1 MSSTTA
7 TEITEVRPVYLV
19 KGDDPSLV
27 AQEAHRLV
35 ASLVDGGDPTLMVEE
50 FGGPSAEDLDIG
62 ALIDACTTPP
72 FLVERRVVVFR
83 DAGQLTAAD
92 GKRLVTYL
100 DDPLPTTALVL
111 MGGGGAIPTPLT
123 KRIGAIGEVVDTA
136 VGRGRARTQWLDAHL
151 KDAPVRLDRPATAR
165 LAEHLGEDMG
175 RLSGLLGSLA
185 SAYGEGSAVSLGDL
199 EPFLGEAGSVL
210 PWDLTDALDA
220 GDTGKALGVL
230 HRMLSASGS
239 HPLVVMSVLHRHFR
253 AMLRLDG
260 SGITSPEEGAAALGV
275 QSPFIAKK
283 ALAQGRRLGT
293 PGIARSV
300 QLLAE
305 ADLDLRGATALPGEL
320 VLEVLVARLS
330 RLVRR
335 SRG

>member
-1 MSSTTA
+1 MSSTTT
-7 TEITEVRPVYLV
+7 TEIRAVYLV

-35 ASLVDGGDPTLMVEE
+35 VTLVEGGDPTLMVEE
-50 FGGPSAEDLDIG
+50 FGGPSADDLDIG

-72 FLVERRVVVFR
+72 FLVERRVVVLR
-83 DAGQLTAAD
+83 DAGQLTTAD
-92 GKRLVTYL
+92 SKRLLTYL
-100 DDPLPTTALVL
+100 EDPLPTTALVL
-111 MGGGGAIPTPLT
+111 MAGGGAVPAALT
-123 KRIGAIGEVVDTA
+123 KRVGALGEVVDTA
-136 VGRGRARTQWLDAHL
+136 VGRGRARTQWLETHL
-151 KDAPVRLDRPATAR
+151 KDAPVRLDRSATDR
-165 LAEHLGEDMG
+165 MAEHLGEDMG

-239 HPLVVMSVLHRHFR
+239 HPLVVMSQLHRHFR

-275 QSPFIAKK
+275 PSSFVAKK

-293 PGIARSV
+293 PGIARAV

-305 ADLDLRGATALPGEL
+305 ADLDLRGATALSGEL

-330 RLVRR
+330 KLVRR

>member
-7 TEITEVRPVYLV
+7 TEIRAVYLV

-35 ASLVDGGDPTLMVEE
+35 AGLVDGGDPTLMVEE
-50 FGGPSAEDLDIG
+50 FGGPSADDLDIG

-72 FLVERRVVVFR
+72 FLVERRVVVLR
-83 DAGQLTAAD
+83 DAGQLSPTD

-100 DDPLPTTALVL
+100 EDPLPTTALVL
-111 MGGGGAIPTPLT
+111 IGGGGTVPPALT
-123 KRIGAIGEVVDTA
+123 KRVGALGEVVDTA
-136 VGRGRARTQWLDAHL
+136 IGRGRAKAQWLETHL
-151 KDAPVRLDRPATAR
+151 KDAPVRLDRAATAR
-165 LAEHLGEDMG
+165 VAEHLGEDMG
-175 RLSGLLGSLA
+175 RLSGLLESLA
-185 SAYGEGSAVSLGDL
+185 SAYGEGAAVSLGDL

-210 PWDLTDALDA
+210 PWDLTDALDVGETA
-220 GDTGKALGVL
+220 KALGVL
-230 HRMLSASGS
+230 HRMLSGPGG
-239 HPLVVMSVLHRHFR
+239 HPLVVMSILHRHFR

-275 QSPFIAKK
+275 QSPFMAKK

-293 PGIARSV
+293 PGIARAME
-300 QLLAE
+300 LLAD
-305 ADLDLRGATALPGEL
+305 ADLDLRGATALSGEL
-320 VLEVLVARLS
+320 VLEVLVARLC

-335 SRG
+335 PRG

>member
-7 TEITEVRPVYLV
+7 TEIRAVYLV

-50 FGGPSAEDLDIG
+50 FGGPSADDLDVG

-72 FLVERRVVVFR
+72 FLVERRVVVLR
-83 DAGQLTAAD
+83 DAGQLLAAD
-92 GKRLVTYL
+92 GKRLLTYL
-100 DDPLPTTALVL
+100 EDPLSSTALVL
-111 MGGGGAIPTPLT
+111 MGGGGTIPAALT
-123 KRIGAIGEVVDTA
+123 KRVGALGEVVDTA
-136 VGRGRARTQWLDAHL
+136 VGRGRAKAQWLETHL

-185 SAYGEGSAVSLGDL
+185 SAYGEGSTVSLGDL

-220 GDTGKALGVL
+220 GEMPKALGVL
-230 HRMLSASGS
+230 HRMLAATGS
-239 HPLVVMSVLHRHFR
+239 HPLVVMATLHRHYR

-260 SGITSPEEGAAALGV
+260 SGITSPEEGAAALGL
-275 QSPFIAKK
+275 QSPFMAKK

-293 PGIARSV
+293 PGIARAV
-300 QLLAE
+300 QLLAD
-305 ADLDLRGATALPGEL
+305 ADLDLRGATALSGEL

>member
-7 TEITEVRPVYLV
+7 TEIRVVYLV

-50 FGGPSAEDLDIG
+50 FGGPSADDLDIG

-72 FLVERRVVVFR
+72 FLVERRVVVLR
-83 DAGQLTAAD
+83 DAGQLSPTD

-100 DDPLPTTALVL
+100 EDPLPTTALVL
-111 MGGGGAIPTPLT
+111 VGGGGVIPAALT
-123 KRIGAIGEVVDTA
+123 KRVGALGEVVDTA
-136 VGRGRARTQWLDAHL
+136 IGRGRAKAQWLETHL
-151 KDAPVRLDRPATAR
+151 KDAPVRLDRAATAR
-165 LAEHLGEDMG
+165 VAEHLGEDMG

-185 SAYGEGSAVSLGDL
+185 SAYGEGTAVSLGDL

-210 PWDLTDALDA
+210 PWDLTDALDVGETA
-220 GDTGKALGVL
+220 KALGVL
-230 HRMLSASGS
+230 HRMLSAPGG
-239 HPLVVMSVLHRHFR
+239 HPLVVMSILHRHFR

-275 QSPFIAKK
+275 QSPFMAKK

-293 PGIARSV
+293 PGIARAV
-300 QLLAE
+300 ELLAD
-305 ADLDLRGATALPGEL
+305 ADLDLRGATALSGEL
-320 VLEVLVARLS
+320 VLEVLVARLC

-335 SRG
+335 PRG